1 MKNMYCGYVR
11 NTVATLFDNGCKPP
25 IFEVTCIKTTGRDED
40 LKYTAVDGC
49 YYIGTDVS
57 FHCIPD
63 TYLDQ
68 EIDLSFGK
76 IMYSFDKQKCI
87 DLVNSE
93 YQNFKESVDRYI
105 KYLQNI
111 QNCQVKISEEQD
123 GYKNGC

>member
-1 MKNMYCGYVR
+1 MKNLYCGYVKS
-11 NTVATLFDNGCKPP
+11 TLPTLFDNGCKQPT
-25 IFEVTCIKTTGRDED
+25 FEVACIKTTGRDED
-40 LKYTAVDGC
+40 LKYTAADGL
-49 YYIGTDVS
+49 YYVGTDAS

-87 DLVNSE
+87 DLVNRE

-105 KYLQNI
+105 KYLRSI
-111 QNCQVKISEEQD
+111 QNCQVTISEE
-123 GYKNGC
+123 